1 MTGLAPAILTLMSSS
16 DEVEIKFRIANI
28 EELVARL
35 GQLRFQQVTPRTHE
49 MNTLF
54 DLPGHPLRNR
64 GDVLRL
70 RKYGETWVLTHKT
83 KNKKQDGRHK
93 TRIETETRVD
103 SGEKMEAILRA
114 LQFEPSFRYEK
125 FRAEWKGKE
134 GHVVIDETPIGNFG
148 EIEGPPE
155 WIDSVARDLEID
167 RKDYITETY
176 AGLFFAWKRKTGS
189 SAQEMTFEAA
199 GSPSTAGEN

>member
-1 MTGLAPAILTLMSSS
+1 MSSPL
-16 DEVEIKFRIANI
+16 EIEIKFRIADV
-28 EELVARL
+28 EARVARL
-35 GQLRFQQVTPRTHE
+35 RQLGFQQVTPRTHE

-54 DLPGHPLRNR
+54 DLPGHPLRDR

-70 RKYGETWVLTHKT
+70 RKYGETWVLTHKA
-83 KNKKQDGRHK
+83 KSQSQSGPHK
-93 TRIETETRVD
+93 TRVETETRVD
-103 SGEKMEAILRA
+103 NGQKMEAILRA

-125 FRAEWKGKE
+125 FRAEWKGDR

-167 RKDYITETY
+167 RKDYIPETY
-176 AGLFFAWKRKTGS
+176 AGLFNSWKRQTK
-189 SAQEMTFEAA
+189 SAVQEMTFEAVLNFKRA
-199 GSPSTAGEN
+199 